1 MAEVLTFAGGL
12 GVQGKGD
19 TEVLT
24 FAGGVGVQGKGDT
37 LSSSVQYLRA
47 TWMRKMGATQEDI
60 DEYCNLVRHP
70 GSVSE
75 ELENLRDLDQ
85 LNLKNLPRADL
96 EALSRRFSK
105 PPTR

>member
-19 TEVLT
+19 T
-24 FAGGVGVQGKGDT
+24 
-37 LSSSVQYLRA
+37 LSSRVQDDVAEQICVQYLRA
-47 TWMRKMGATQEDI
+47 MWMRKMGATPEDI

-75 ELENLRDLDQ
+75 ELDNLKDLDQ
-85 LNLKNLPRADL
+85 LNLKILPRADL
-96 EALSRRFSK
+96 ETLSRRFSN